1 MSRPEPVPLCRR
13 SGITL
18 LEAMLVLSLFSFLT
32 AASFQ
37 ALNSTSEASR
47 RLDAVNRVHV
57 RSQLVLDRVVAEA
70 AASVQ
75 IYGDDSEGWSVLSLL
90 QGVTG
95 EMLPDSKLPALL
107 NDGIV
112 EKDLS
117 GAIDTGNCLVVL
129 KAILPFGLKSTTTTE
144 EVRRVDI
151 YRFVAVYLTN
161 KEPGSPLDRPDGLD
175 LVLFRS
181 EPLADWAQVSEVTDP
196 VEQERLLLALRDE
209 RGVRLLIDTRM
220 DIDDALATIDAFGNI
235 NSHPPSSLEIKPN
248 PLHGRKSLFPQ
259 PYLSVA
265 TNAAPKHFGVGRLTP
280 RINTGSGFPH
290 GFEIR
295 IIGSPT
301 ARRIFSHLTVALR
314 KGRDRFYADLDSVA
328 VARDF

>member
-70 AASVQ
+70 AASVR

-129 KAILPFGLKSTTTTE
+129 KAILPFGLKSTTTT
-144 EVRRVDI
+144 DASSTHWA
-151 YRFVAVYLTN
+151 FWA
-161 KEPGSPLDRPDGLD
+161 GL
-175 LVLFRS
+175 LPEILLRIAGTSIPIVCLS
-181 EPLADWAQVSEVTDP
+181 CSEV
-196 VEQERLLLALRDE
+196 
-209 RGVRLLIDTRM
+209 ICWM
-220 DIDDALATIDAFGNI
+220 
-235 NSHPPSSLEIKPN
+235 
-248 PLHGRKSLFPQ
+248 
-259 PYLSVA
+259 
-265 TNAAPKHFGVGRLTP
+265 
-280 RINTGSGFPH
+280 
-290 GFEIR
+290 
-295 IIGSPT
+295 
-301 ARRIFSHLTVALR
+301 
-314 KGRDRFYADLDSVA
+314 VA
-328 VARDF
+328 VAVFPGSEKLLRRTFCPGRS